1 MAKDMQQQQSALSQ
15 RTNDTSLDV
24 DLPGLEADR
33 VIQASDEDMDAM
45 AAVADD
51 EDNED
56 NEDDIDLS
64 DEGDVP
70 PELREEDIGLG
81 HIAGIDEAEVGREL
95 NVSGDEDND
104 EDDRGNPTG
113 ATQPGSP

>member
-1 MAKDMQQQQSALSQ
+1 MAKDTQQQQSALSQ
-15 RTNDTSLDV
+15 RANDTSLEV

-33 VIQASDEDMDAM
+33 VIQASDEEVDAM
-45 AAVADD
+45 AAVPDD
-51 EDNED
+51 
-56 NEDDIDLS
+56 EDDIDLS

-70 PELREEDIGLG
+70 PELREENIGLA
-81 HIAGIDEAEVGREL
+81 HIAGVDEAEVGREL

-113 ATQPGSP
+113 ATQVGIP